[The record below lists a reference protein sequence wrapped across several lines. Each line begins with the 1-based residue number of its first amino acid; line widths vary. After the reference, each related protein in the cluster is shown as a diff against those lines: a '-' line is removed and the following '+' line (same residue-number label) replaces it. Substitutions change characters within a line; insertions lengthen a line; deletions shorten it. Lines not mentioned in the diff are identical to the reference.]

1 MSPTPP
7 AALPTTRCPIRGVGG
22 NPLRTTP
29 HPRKRGFSAE
39 SNAPAAGREPPP
51 PPHCKPA
58 FDGAASP
65 SAACPRP
72 ARSAA
77 PEPGDLPI
85 GGVRGK
91 RWASWGR
98 ASYRTRRK
106 TVAAHA
112 PHTSRAGA
120 QDSFSVPIARRPV
133 RPPCPA
139 ERPPARSPRRSPA
152 TAAHGR
158 RTAPA
163 ARRNG
168 SICTSLTRRAHG
180 PRDRSH
186 TSPVACCIAETLSPA
201 LNGSPGAARP
211 SRAPL
216 R

>member
-1 MSPTPP
+1 MSPTPTP
-7 AALPTTRCPIRGVGG
+7 PTTTTTTTRCPIRGVGG
-22 NPLRTTP
+22 GPPYGQRITRTRAASAPRATLPPPAGNHPHLPTANPLLM
-29 HPRKRGFSAE
+29 
-39 SNAPAAGREPPP
+39 AP
-51 PPHCKPA
+51 
-58 FDGAASP
+58 
-65 SAACPRP
+65 P
-72 ARSAA
+72 ARPGVVHGRRSAPPRS
-77 PEPGDLPI
+77 PETSLSEGSGEAVGKL
-85 GGVRGK
+85 GAGVL
-91 RWASWGR
+91 
-98 ASYRTRRK
+98 
-106 TVAAHA
+106 AHA
-112 PHTSRAGA
+112 P

-139 ERPPARSPRRSPA
+139 ERPPARSPTRSPA

-186 TSPVACCIAETLSPA
+186 ASPVACCIAETLSPA

>member
-1 MSPTPP
+1 MSPTPAP
-7 AALPTTRCPIRGVGG
+7 TTTRCPIRGVGG
-22 NPLRTTP
+22 DPLRTTP
-29 HPRKRGFSAE
+29 HPHTRGFSAE
-39 SNAPAAGREPPP
+39 SNAPAAGREPPS

-58 FDGAASP
+58 FDGAA
-65 SAACPRP
+65 
-72 ARSAA
+72 
-77 PEPGDLPI
+77 PEPGDVPI
-85 GGVRGK
+85 GG
-91 RWASWGR
+91 S
-98 ASYRTRRK
+98 RK

-186 TSPVACCIAETLSPA
+186 ASPVACCIAETLSPA

>member
-1 MSPTPP
+1 MQLTRCAIVSPTPAP
-7 AALPTTRCPIRGVGG
+7 TTTRCPIRGVGG
-22 NPLRTTP
+22 DPLRTTP
-29 HPRKRGFSAE
+29 HPHTRGFSAE
-39 SNAPAAGREPPP
+39 SNAPAAGREPPS

-58 FDGAASP
+58 FDGAA
-65 SAACPRP
+65 
-72 ARSAA
+72 
-77 PEPGDLPI
+77 PEPGDVPI
-85 GGVRGK
+85 GGSGGSGGQ
-91 RWASWGR
+91 AGGGR
-98 ASYRTRRK
+98 PLAR
-106 TVAAHA
+106 
-112 PHTSRAGA
+112 A

-139 ERPPARSPRRSPA
+139 ERPPARSPTRSPA
-152 TAAHGR
+152 AAAHGR
-158 RTAPA
+158 RTVPA